1 MLLRDSIYPT
11 TNNDPMHKQTQ
22 EEEKIS
28 RFIKLIGTALKTVDR
43 QTLAMTLPEIVEL
56 VSLGLDGS
64 LREKCDV
71 LDRPTLTQL
80 LDADQEDALG
90 VLRDQGATL
99 TASLAKIGKFA
110 KKSHIHRLV
119 AILNGKP
126 LTLD

>member
-1 MLLRDSIYPT
+1 
-11 TNNDPMHKQTQ
+11 MHKQTQ